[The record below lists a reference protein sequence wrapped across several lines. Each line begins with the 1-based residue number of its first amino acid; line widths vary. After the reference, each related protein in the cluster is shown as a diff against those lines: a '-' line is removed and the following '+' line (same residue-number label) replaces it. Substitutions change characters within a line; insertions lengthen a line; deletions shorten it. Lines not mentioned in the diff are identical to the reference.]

1 MDLAKR
7 IETMIAA
14 PLDDMGFDIVR
25 VRLSGSTNRIL
36 QIMAE
41 RRDEGAMTVEDC
53 ARISRAVS
61 AILDVEDPVPGRYT
75 LEVSSPGVDRPLTRL
90 RDFERFAGFEAK
102 LETTR
107 LVDGRRRFRGRI
119 AGVDGDRVRI
129 DMDGQAVQLPF
140 TDIERAKLT
149 LSDELLAAVEAGR
162 VGR

>member
-1 MDLAKR
+1 VDLAKR